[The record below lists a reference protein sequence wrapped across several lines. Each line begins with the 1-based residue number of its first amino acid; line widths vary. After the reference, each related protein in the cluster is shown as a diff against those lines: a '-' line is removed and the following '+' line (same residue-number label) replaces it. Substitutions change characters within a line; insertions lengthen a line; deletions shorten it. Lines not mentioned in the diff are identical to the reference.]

1 MGYYGNSGQ
10 GNRGKKYILAGG
22 ASLRSPETEERGRR
36 FGAWFAGAEAELR
49 AYLAKCGDFDAD
61 AYSAAY
67 LSVHEAIVEKG
78 RLISNLRAYF
88 LRTYFTA
95 RLQRTVDAV
104 RRASRDLPIREDRG
118 WYETAE
124 PGADL
129 SPSKLEEV
137 LEYVRRRYQGEG
149 ATYFEVYV
157 GLWPDVSYD
166 RVAEVAGV
174 PRHKVWPV
182 MGRIFRDLAARG
194 RACDLTDARDDIYL
208 SGGRK
213 GRKNDKKS

>member
-1 MGYYGNSGQ
+1 MGYYGNSGR
-10 GNRGKKYILAGG
+10 GNRGKKYVLAGG

-36 FGAWFAGAEAELR
+36 FGAWFTGAEAELR

-78 RLISNLRAYF
+78 REISNHRAYF

-104 RRASRDLPIREDRG
+104 RRASRDLPIREDRD
-118 WYETAE
+118 WYETSE
-124 PGADL
+124 SGADL
-129 SPSKLEEV
+129 VVTELEEV
-137 LEYVRRRYQGEG
+137 RAYVHRRYPGEG
-149 ATYFEVYV
+149 SLYFDIYV

-194 RACDLTDARDDIYL
+194 RGCDLTDARDDIYL
-208 SGGRK
+208 SRSRK
-213 GRKNDKKS
+213 GWKNDKKL